1 MKKLL
6 VCLSLC
12 LLFMFSGC
20 EFLSSVLLGDGY
32 QQESYKET
40 CQFVKT
46 DENANIYLV
55 KLNNSDVTI
64 KAQETGYANNPRSVM
79 TQPADYSDT
88 DSFIRS
94 LNRQLNLSL
103 ENDCARSAAS
113 ARTVTSGYNQKKY
126 IKGETAYFWSFTKI
140 EKNIMGQEKDVSE
153 NIQTE
158 CKYVG
163 EHCYIFADS
172 KNSRLGS
179 KGINLSDSEYKKLGE
194 KFDACYELEVSVN
207 GHPFYRKYND
217 SYFVPCNEKIIILVS
232 DLFGDANEKQE
243 SGTVGYFYQ
252 GDLYNQSYLDA
263 NKGLFSSQ
271 LNSNQ
276 CEMFYIDALFLTK
289 RPQTVYST
297 LVHEFNHMINFVVK
311 TVNYVTEN
319 PGKRIRTCDTWF
331 TEMLSMTTEDM
342 FQQYLELDDQHS
354 PKARLPYFNMYYNC
368 GFKSWD
374 SDNKDLQIVMYA
386 NTYAFGAFLAR
397 NFGGVNLIKEIAQ
410 NEYINEEAI
419 TRALKKCYSTEIDYE
434 YALKKFSMCLFNTD
448 KPTAELLAKTGE
460 YQYFSFYRGTDV
472 QDKNGL
478 GFKPID
484 IMNIICDV
492 QNENG
497 EIVKQKIEPV
507 FYTGTQVVD
516 LWPSGFS
523 VHFMGTNITGFDVY
537 MSNKKGIEYYLITQK

>member
-1 MKKLL
+1 
-6 VCLSLC
+6 
-12 LLFMFSGC
+12 
-20 EFLSSVLLGDGY
+20 
-32 QQESYKET
+32 
-40 CQFVKT
+40 
-46 DENANIYLV
+46 
-55 KLNNSDVTI
+55 
-64 KAQETGYANNPRSVM
+64 
-79 TQPADYSDT
+79 
-88 DSFIRS
+88 
-94 LNRQLNLSL
+94 
-103 ENDCARSAAS
+103 
-113 ARTVTSGYNQKKY
+113 
-126 IKGETAYFWSFTKI
+126 
-140 EKNIMGQEKDVSE
+140 
-153 NIQTE
+153 
-158 CKYVG
+158 
-163 EHCYIFADS
+163 
-172 KNSRLGS
+172 
-179 KGINLSDSEYKKLGE
+179 
-194 KFDACYELEVSVN
+194 
-207 GHPFYRKYND
+207 
-217 SYFVPCNEKIIILVS
+217 VPCNEKIIILVS

-354 PKARLPYFNMYYNC
+354 PKARLPYFNMYYNF

-419 TRALKKCYSTEIDYE
+419 TRALKKCYSNEIDYE

-472 QDKNGL
+472 QDKSGL
-478 GFKPID
+478 GFTPID

-497 EIVKQKIEPV
+497 EIVKQKIEPI
-507 FYTGTQVVD
+507 FYSYNDRSVD
-516 LWPSGFS
+516 IWPSGFT
-523 VHFMGTNITGFDVY
+523 VHYIGTNITGFDVY
-537 MSNKKGIEYYLITQK
+537 MSNRKGIEYYLITQK